1 MLDSE
6 PVHNDKYTKAKIK
19 IYNNRINKSFQGN
32 YIPEY
37 NDYCTCLFVIL
48 LDSVVNIWLKHSMHY

>member
-48 LDSVVNIWLKHSMHY
+48 LDSVVNI

>member
-6 PVHNDKYTKAKIK
+6 PVHNDKYAKAKIK

-32 YIPEY
+32 
-37 NDYCTCLFVIL
+37 
-48 LDSVVNIWLKHSMHY
+48 